1 MYSTPNC
8 YVLYLYSVECVC
20 ALRNAGVSACGAA
33 AWATP
38 AGVAAGAVGSM
49 AELEAASGA
58 ASLAESRLGADLLAT
73 YSLFVLHYYIYCV
86 TPDKKLFRLL
96 FQLHSKACAVLFSTV
111 RVCLYRL
118 RLTSLLFHRSIVLL
132 YSFCEWAIFHRIGS
146 TITVKVQ
153 FRNNSISVCTEPYRN
168 RCPAFAFVSRAGEA
182 PSGGRRNSCSARCLT
197 LTKLWTSAWPR

>member
-1 MYSTPNC
+1 M
-8 YVLYLYSVECVC
+8 C

-86 TPDKKLFRLL
+86 TPDRKLFRLL
-96 FQLHSKACAVLFSTV
+96 FQLHSKACAVL
-111 RVCLYRL
+111 CC
-118 RLTSLLFHRSIVLL
+118 SLLSEFVSMVYDSLL
-132 YSFCEWAIFHRIGS
+132 SSFIDRSFCS
-146 TITVKVQ
+146 THSVNG
-153 FRNNSISVCTEPYRN
+153 RSSI
-168 RCPAFAFVSRAGEA
+168 A
-182 PSGGRRNSCSARCLT
+182 
-197 LTKLWTSAWPR
+197 